1 MKGTVLR
8 KSVHPYVEVIP
19 DEGLRLI
26 KKNQYGTVGEIWF
39 CKSLKYKNIGFMINS
54 YIPLMIV

>member
-8 KSVHPYVEVIP
+8 KSVHPYVKVIP

-26 KKNQYGTVGEIWF
+26 KKKPVWNSGTNMVLQIFEVQ
-39 CKSLKYKNIGFMINS
+39 KYWI
-54 YIPLMIV
+54 YD

>member
-8 KSVHPYVEVIP
+8 KSVHPYVKVIP

-26 KKNQYGTVGEIWF
+26 KKTSMEQWEKYG
-39 CKSLKYKNIGFMINS
+39 SANL
-54 YIPLMIV
+54 